1 MVIRI
6 FLSVIIFLPLAFGQ
20 AARIDRVLFIGNSI
34 THLYPYATWPG
45 GWGVAASQPDKDYVH
60 RVQLALTA
68 QQGHIVEIAIER
80 FDVGIDVLLEPA
92 RGRVA
97 TFAPDVVVVQVG
109 DNAQMDEGT
118 YKAKL
123 RQLLVD
129 LCACTV
135 IVTGVWY
142 DGAGATIPLQRS
154 QWNQQ
159 IAAEVGAAFVPIS
172 DLYNGQHCADGD
184 YICTHP
190 DDSAMQA
197 IANRILTALNW
208 RSL

>member
-1 MVIRI
+1 MANRI
-6 FLSVIIFLPLAFGQ
+6 IFSIVLFLPLVFGQ
-20 AARIDRVLFIGNSI
+20 TAHIDRVLFIGNSI
-34 THLYPYATWPG
+34 TYLYPYGAWPG
-45 GWGVAASQPDKDYVH
+45 GWGVAASQPDRDYVH

-92 RGRVA
+92 RGKVA
-97 TFAPDVVVVQVG
+97 TFAPDIIIVQVG
-109 DNAQMDEGT
+109 DNAQMDEET
-118 YKAKL
+118 YKLKL

-129 LCACTV
+129 LCDCTV

-142 DGAGATIPLQRS
+142 DGAGGTIPQHRS

-159 IAAEVGAAFVPIS
+159 IAAEVGAAFAPIS
-172 DLYNGQHCADGD
+172 DLYNGQHCAVGD

-190 DDSAMQA
+190 DDSGMAA
-197 IANRILTALNW
+197 IADRILTALNW
-208 RSL
+208 RSS

>member
-1 MVIRI
+1 MINRI
-6 FLSVIIFLPLAFGQ
+6 VLSVIIFLPLAFGQ

-34 THLYPYATWPG
+34 THLYPYDAWPG
-45 GWGVAASQPDKDYVH
+45 GWGVAASQPDRDYAH

-80 FDVGIDVLLEPA
+80 FDVGFDVLLEPA

-109 DNAQMDEGT
+109 DNAQMDEET

-123 RQLLVD
+123 RQLLEG
-129 LCACTV
+129 LCDCMV

-142 DGAGATIPLQRS
+142 DGAGGTIPLQRS

-172 DLYNGQHCADGD
+172 DLYNGSACNAGD

-190 DDSAMQA
+190 NDGAMQA
-197 IANRILTALNW
+197 IANRIVTALNW
-208 RSL
+208 RSR